1 MCKQSVIFQCSSHLG
16 YKRTVNEDAYGAYPE
31 LGLWVIADGMGG
43 HNNGSAASH
52 LAVAEVLAQI
62 QAGQPL
68 ITAIQHSHQAI
79 LLAGKTH
86 PLNEGMGSTVVAL
99 KLNGQYYEIAAV
111 GDSRAYLFS
120 NNTLR
125 QITHDHT
132 FVQDLINQGQITDEQ
147 AKIHPYRNIL
157 TQALGSTH
165 HKEVM
170 VDIFT
175 GQMHRGDQ
183 LLLCTDGLT
192 NRIQDYKIARL
203 LTESKSLAEAIDN
216 LISMALAFGG
226 QDNITVALI
235 EQV

>member
-1 MCKQSVIFQCSSHLG
+1 MYKRSVIFQCSSHIG
-16 YKRTVNEDAYGAYPE
+16 YKRAVNEDAYGAYPE
-31 LGLWVIADGMGG
+31 LGLWVVADGMGG

-52 LAVAEVLAQI
+52 LAVTDVLAQI

-68 ITAIQHSHQAI
+68 IAAIQHSHHAI
-79 LLAGKTH
+79 LLAGKSH

-99 KLNGQYYEIAAV
+99 KLDEHGYEIAAV
-111 GDSRAYLFS
+111 GDSRGYLFS
-120 NNTLR
+120 NNTLT

-132 FVQDLINQGQITDEQ
+132 FVQSLINQGQITDEQ
-147 AKIHPYRNIL
+147 AKIHPNRNIL

-165 HKEVM
+165 HDDVL

-175 GQMHRGDQ
+175 GQIHRGDR

-203 LTESKSLAEAIDN
+203 LAESHSLTEVTEN
-216 LISMALAFGG
+216 LIKTALAFGG
-226 QDNITVALI
+226 QDNITVVLI
-235 EQV
+235 EQL